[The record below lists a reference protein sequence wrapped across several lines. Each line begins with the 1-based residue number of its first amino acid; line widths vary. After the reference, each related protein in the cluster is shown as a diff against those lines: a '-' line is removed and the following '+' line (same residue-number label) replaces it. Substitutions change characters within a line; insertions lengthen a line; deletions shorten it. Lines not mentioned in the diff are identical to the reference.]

1 MIQCGLAPHGRR
13 GESVF
18 VLKGPGE
25 MGLALKAGHLGYLF
39 DGEGTVL
46 YQGLGLSKAFLG
58 EEAEDGRTVHL
69 LETVLEFVFIGA
81 HL

>member
-1 MIQCGLAPHGRR
+1 
-13 GESVF
+13 
-18 VLKGPGE
+18 
-25 MGLALKAGHLGYLF
+25 MGLALKACHLGYLF

-81 HL
+81 HLQGQFMESGKVLFQIVDDHIV